1 MTDAGQGYI
10 ANPVQACADIPAAPP
25 AGEGPSKA
33 APAESGAERAARV
46 RASKPARGTRTGF
59 STGACSATAA
69 RACAIG
75 LVTGQVPDTVESLLA
90 NGRRYTFSIHD
101 GRVEGEGLNRTAHG
115 YVQKFAGDDPD
126 CTDGAHLTV
135 DLRILPGQAGE
146 VRYRA
151 GPGVGTV
158 TLPGLGL
165 EVGGPAINPVPR
177 RNIAENL
184 HEVAGS
190 LLAEHGLEVT
200 ISVPD
205 GEVMARKTTNARL
218 GILGGISILGTSGIV
233 RPYSTSAWRAS
244 VVQGIQVAAITG
256 NDIVVLTTGGRSE
269 AFAMREVR
277 RDRPELPP
285 ACFVQMGDFLRYALD
300 EVVAQGI
307 RLVVFGLM
315 VGKLTKIAQ
324 GETITHAN
332 RSVVDTDVVPD
343 VARRIGASEEDC
355 AAIAA
360 AKTARFGAELMV
372 ERGLGDVFH
381 RTLAETGPFR
391 SASWSAMARATCWPM
406 SGLHRPRIARAR
418 KPPAAPASPTPILP
432 ISTPTRIF
440 RPCPTI
446 RTEPRTE
453 RGRADAFS

>member
-205 GEVMARKTTNARL
+205 GEKMARKTTNARL

-233 RPYSTSAWRAS
+233 KPFSTSAWRAS
-244 VVQGIQVAAITG
+244 VVQGVQVAATLG
-256 NDIVVLTTGGRSE
+256 HSLAVLTTGGRTE
-269 AFAMREVR
+269 TFAMRILQAE
-277 RDRPELPP
+277 RPGLPA
-285 ACFVQMGDFLRYALD
+285 ACFIQMGDFLRYALD
-300 EVVAQGI
+300 ECVAQGI
-307 RLVVFGLM
+307 RQVVLAVM

-332 RSVVDTDVVPD
+332 RNIVDTAL
-343 VARRIGASEEDC
+343 VARVARQIGASPADC
-355 AAIAA
+355 EAIAA
-360 AKTARFGAELMV
+360 AKTARFGADLLT
-372 ERGLGDVFH
+372 ERGLGAAFH
-381 RTLAETGPFR
+381 MALAQEAIRTLT
-391 SASWSAMARATCWPM
+391 
-406 SGLHRPRIARAR
+406 
-418 KPPAAPASPTPILP
+418 APA
-432 ISTPTRIF
+432 RY
-440 RPCPTI
+440 
-446 RTEPRTE
+446 
-453 RGRADAFS
+453 GRAFQLRVLVSDPEGRLVADALSAPADDRPLPATAGRTGIGHTHSADFDTE